1 MIGKIEIKDTYGC
14 GKIYDYIGRCGIM
27 DGEDCLEIIKK
38 LLDNYEQDPVEPQP
52 ICMDLE
58 AWEWFR
64 YILKKE
70 KLGIAKTYIDEKKK
84 KKQYNLSVI
93 ELNDVGKMIVEEIH
107 YRNRDYMELMLYEL
121 PDAETLMAFDKIL
134 GGK

>member
-1 MIGKIEIKDTYGC
+1 MISQIEIKDIFGC

-38 LLDNYEQDPVEPQP
+38 LLDNYEQDPVETSP

-64 YILKKE
+64 HIIKKS
-70 KLGIAKTYIDEKKK
+70 KLGSVKVYTDEDDKYK
-84 KKQYNLSVI
+84 NLSVI
-93 ELNDVGKMIVEEIH
+93 ELNEIGKLTVGKIY
-107 YRNRDYMELMLYEL
+107 YRQKDYMELTLYEL
-121 PDAETLMAFDKIL
+121 PDADTLMGLDKIL
-134 GGK
+134 GGKS